1 MDNQTQTSNDKD
13 ILATIDTLD
22 MSDSMK
28 TKIRLVHD
36 NFIKVKFG
44 VPCYKLKGFS
54 SITLMSF
61 LAFFF
66 TFIYYL
72 IKCMW
77 KKAITLLMFNI
88 ILGIAFIF
96 LSELLNTPQ
105 ISGFGNIIISCIALQ
120 SAYYDIYR
128 KKVLKENFWW

>member
-44 VPCYKLKGFS
+44 VPCYKLKEFS

-72 IKCMW
+72 IKGMW

>member
-28 TKIRLVHD
+28 TKMRLVHD
-36 NFIKVKFG
+36 SFIKVKFG

-72 IKCMW
+72 IKGMW

>member
-28 TKIRLVHD
+28 TKMRLVHD

-66 TFIYYL
+66 YFYL
-72 IKCMW
+72 LSHKRYVE
-77 KKAITLLMFNI
+77 KSNYI
-88 ILGIAFIF
+88 I
-96 LSELLNTPQ
+96 N
-105 ISGFGNIIISCIALQ
+105 
-120 SAYYDIYR
+120 
-128 KKVLKENFWW
+128 V

>member
-28 TKIRLVHD
+28 TKMRLVHD

-66 TFIYYL
+66 TFIYSSFL
-72 IKCMW
+72 I
-77 KKAITLLMFNI
+77 INLSTQTI
-88 ILGIAFIF
+88 GIA
-96 LSELLNTPQ
+96 S
-105 ISGFGNIIISCIALQ
+105 
-120 SAYYDIYR
+120 
-128 KKVLKENFWW
+128 